1 MWPWDWVIAAG
12 SGIAGISQK
21 VVDWVN
27 SIIASVMSWVTDAIN
42 SVWRSINAIWA
53 DIQQVWDEAVKIVET
68 MAKTLWDG
76 ITFLERTV
84 ISYVEFT
91 FSQVWGFAH
100 DVYNWALSEISGFYA
115 QLLSWANNIYQWV
128 LREIYDPLKRAYDG
142 LLNWATGWFNQI
154 WQYIQHPELLV
165 QLIGAFLLRMW
176 LQYVLRFAAV
186 FTRWIVRNMMGMAG
200 EVFDVLENILSN
212 IL

>member
-12 SGIAGISQK
+12 RGVVGLSQK
-21 VVDWVN
+21 VVDYIN
-27 SIIASVMSWVTDAIN
+27 SVIASVMSWVTSAIASIWSGLGTLVSDVALALGQAIN
-42 SVWRSINAIWA
+42 FAENLVK
-53 DIQQVWDEAVKIVET
+53 QVWDALEFLSRTLNQLVYYLFNTAWQYIQGIFNWVVGQLARLEA
-68 MAKTLWDG
+68 
-76 ITFLERTV
+76 
-84 ISYVEFT
+84 
-91 FSQVWGFAH
+91 
-100 DVYNWALSEISGFYA
+100 N
-115 QLLSWANNIYQWV
+115 LLSWANDVYQWV
-128 LREIYDPLKRAYDG
+128 LREVYDPLKRAYDG
-142 LLNWATGWFNQI
+142 MLNWATGWFNQI